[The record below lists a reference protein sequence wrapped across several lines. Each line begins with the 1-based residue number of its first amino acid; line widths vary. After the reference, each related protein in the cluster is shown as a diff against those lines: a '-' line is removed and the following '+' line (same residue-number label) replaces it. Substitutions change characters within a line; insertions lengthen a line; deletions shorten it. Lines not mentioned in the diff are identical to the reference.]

1 MAFLKEC
8 PYCGKIYKSKR
19 FFKLHIKKH
28 KEPKVIETTFTEIK
42 NKKPKKVTGKPKR
55 IEIQYRQ
62 IVYVGTADK
71 ATITG
76 KITGKKYSF
85 VKDKYNMPK
94 PVEVDE
100 RDYPGV
106 IVLKG
111 KGCVRRDPNALFVSK
126 QDWDLEI
133 AGARSANR

>member
-28 KEPKVIETTFTEIK
+28 KEPEIIKTTFTEVK
-42 NKKPKKVTGKPKR
+42 NKKPKKITGKPKR
-55 IEIQYRQ
+55 IKIQYRQ

-85 VKDKYNMPK
+85 VKDRYSMPISVK
-94 PVEVDE
+94 VDE

-106 IVLKG
+106 IALKG